1 MHVVFIDTTLTSPPL
16 GGAAT
21 CLVELCLSLATGGY
35 RVTVVTQPG
44 RDESAVRRLA
54 TGGVEVRPDLWRS
67 IHLPEERAD
76 RLASWINRERADV
89 VVISVS
95 ADAGWL
101 ALPLLDASIATMS
114 IAHADGP
121 AFYDPL
127 RYYAAFI
134 DRAVGVSASIRK
146 TIVEECSVPPERA
159 QHIPYG
165 VPLLS
170 RDGLMKRLSEAPKPQ
185 LQIAYLGR
193 LVQGHKRVL
202 DLLPLSLELTR
213 RAIPFSL
220 HVIGDGPER
229 PTLERG
235 FRTNGVKDVKFWG
248 RLAPEAVREALQ
260 QIDVL
265 LLLSDSEGLPLAL
278 LEAMGH
284 GVAPIVTNLEGGL
297 TEVVQDGHNG
307 FLVEVG
313 DIKAFADRI
322 QTLSGDRKMLTSMSR
337 AAWEVSQDYSVE
349 QMVRTYIAAFQE
361 ISNLRQSSE
370 RNLARHYPVMPSCR
384 SRYPFW
390 IRKMKYSLYR
400 FKRV

>member
-21 CLVELCLSLATGGY
+21 CLVELCTSLVAGGY

-44 RDESAVRRLA
+44 REVSAVRRLA
-54 TGGVEVRPDLWRS
+54 AGGVEVCSDLWGS
-67 IHLPEERAD
+67 FHLPEERAD
-76 RLASWINRERADV
+76 RLATWVNREQAHV

-95 ADAGWL
+95 PDAGWL
-101 ALPLLDASIATMS
+101 ALPLLDPSIATMS
-114 IAHADGP
+114 IAHADLP

-134 DRAVGVSASIRK
+134 DRAVGVSASIQK
-146 TIVEECSVPPERA
+146 TIVEKCSVAPERA
-159 QHIPYG
+159 QQIPYG

-170 RDGLMKRLSEAPKPQ
+170 RDGLMNRLREAPQQQ

-193 LVQGHKRVL
+193 LVQELKRVL
-202 DLLPLSLELTR
+202 DLLPLSLELTH
-213 RAIPFSL
+213 RAIPFKL

-229 PTLERG
+229 PTLESG
-235 FRTNGVKDVKFWG
+235 FRTNGLKDVKFWG
-248 RLAPEAVREALQ
+248 WLTPGAVRETLQ
-260 QIDVL
+260 QIDIL

-284 GVAPIVTNLEGGL
+284 GVMPIVTNLESGL

-307 FLVEVG
+307 FLVGVG
-313 DIKAFADRI
+313 DIKSFADRI
-322 QTLSGDRKMLTSMSR
+322 QTLSHDREMLKSMSR
-337 AAWEVSQDYSVE
+337 AAWEASQRYSVDE
-349 QMVRTYIAAFQE
+349 MVRNYIAAFEE
-361 ISNLRQSSE
+361 ISKRRQTSA
-370 RNLARHYPVMPSCR
+370 RDLARDYPVMPSCR

-400 FKRV
+400 FKRI